1 MATLIERIRSI
12 TSLTAH
18 YITPS
23 GIRRTKDFTGNQ
35 PVDSYLKWKK
45 SVERMG
51 YTIECL
57 DTFRDERVGVEFTEF
72 VGPVQMRSVTNLMSG
87 RQVWERMDL
96 PYSCSVGSETYWS
109 S

>member
-18 YITPS
+18 YVTPS
-23 GIRRTKDFTGNQ
+23 GLRRTKEFTGDL
-35 PVDSYLKWKK
+35 PVDAYLKWEK

-57 DTFRDERVGVEFTEF
+57 DTFRDERVGVEFTDF
-72 VGPVQMRSVTNLMSG
+72 VGPIQKRSVRNLMTG
-87 RQVWERMDL
+87 KQVWEDMDT
-96 PYSCSVGSETYWS
+96 PWTCSVASETYWS
-109 S
+109 A